1 MAIFPKTWVEISR
14 SAIAANIRSL
24 KKQLGATQCM
34 TVVKSNAYGHGLIE
48 FAQEAVRA
56 KTDWFGVDSLDEAL
70 RLRAAGIKQPVLVLG
85 YTSPKRF
92 VEAAKANISLTVYS
106 LTAISAAKSLRLSR
120 SQKLRVHLE
129 IETGITRQGLEG
141 EALVALA
148 RGLHKLPQVE
158 IEGVFTHF
166 ANIEDTTDSSYSKRQ
181 LQRFAEAC
189 EALKHIGIVPRIR
202 HTACSAAAILF
213 PDTYFTLAR
222 VGISSYGF
230 WPSKETQAVAQ
241 RMASSVSLKPVLTW
255 KSLIAQ
261 VKTVPSGT
269 AISYGLTEKVV
280 RDSLIA
286 VIPVG
291 YWDGFDRGFSRI
303 GQMLVRGKRCKV
315 MGRVC
320 MNMCMIDVTD
330 VAGVKEGDEVVL
342 LGGQRGEF
350 LSAEELAAQ
359 LGTIQYEVVTRIN
372 PLIERRLVR

>member
-1 MAIFPKTWVEISR
+1 MAISPKIWVEISR
-14 SAIAANIRSL
+14 SAIAANVRSF
-24 KKQLGATQCM
+24 KKQLGSTLCM
-34 TVVKSNAYGHGLIE
+34 TVVKSNAYGHGLVE
-48 FAQEAVRA
+48 FAQQAAQA

-70 RLRAAGIKQPVLVLG
+70 RLRSAKIKQPILVLG
-85 YTSPKRF
+85 YTSPQRF
-92 VEAAKANISLTVYS
+92 LEAAKANISLTVYS
-106 LTAISAAKSLRLSR
+106 LTAVKAAKKMRVPR

-129 IETGITRQGLEG
+129 IETGITRQGLAG
-141 EALVALA
+141 EALFALA
-148 RGLHKLPQVE
+148 RALQKLPQVE

-166 ANIEDTTDSSYSKRQ
+166 ANIEDTTDSSYSKQQ
-181 LQRFAEAC
+181 LLRFSEAC
-189 EALKHIGIVPRIR
+189 EALKTFGVVPRVR

-213 PDTYFTLAR
+213 PNTYFNLAR

-241 RMASSVSLKPVLTW
+241 RMSSPLRLKPVLTW
-255 KSLIAQ
+255 KTLIAQ
-261 VKTVPSGT
+261 VKAVPSGT

-303 GQMLVRGKRCKV
+303 GQVLVRGKRCKV

-330 VAGVKEGDEVVL
+330 VPGVKEGDEVVL
-342 LGGQRGEF
+342 LGRQGAE
-350 LSAEELAAQ
+350 LLTAEELAAQ
-359 LGTIQYEVVTRIN
+359 LGTIHYEVVTRIN
-372 PLIERRLVR
+372 PLIERRIVR